1 MSGEQAPVLI
11 GDLRIPTEI
20 LAAIA
25 SGEWML
31 PREESAILEVFTELP
46 APAGKLY
53 SLDYMLKETI
63 AWWEAPVDEYEFYG
77 GGQTVGNDYL
87 TIHPRRSV
95 LIGDLG
101 IDMPLALD
109 YQLSDDN
116 PRVLYLPSYAS
127 GWIEVAPDISTFL
140 SKIRRG

>member
-1 MSGEQAPVLI
+1 MTDNKLQRVQVLSGKVQ
-11 GDLRIPTEI
+11 I
-20 LAAIA
+20 L
-25 SGEWML
+25 GPE
-31 PREESAILEVFTELP
+31 RRF
-46 APAGKLY
+46 
-53 SLDYMLKETI
+53 
-63 AWWEAPVDEYEFYG
+63 
-77 GGQTVGNDYL
+77 GNDYL
-87 TIHPRRSV
+87 TIDPRRSV

-127 GWIEVAPDISTFL
+127 GWIEVAPDISTLL

>member
-1 MSGEQAPVLI
+1 
-11 GDLRIPTEI
+11 
-20 LAAIA
+20 
-25 SGEWML
+25 ML
-31 PREESAILEVFTELP
+31 PGEESVILDVFTELP

-53 SLDYMLKETI
+53 SLDYMLKETT

-87 TIHPRRSV
+87 AIDPRRSV

-127 GWIEVAPDISTFL
+127 GWIQVAPDISTFL
-140 SKIRRG
+140 SKIRRE